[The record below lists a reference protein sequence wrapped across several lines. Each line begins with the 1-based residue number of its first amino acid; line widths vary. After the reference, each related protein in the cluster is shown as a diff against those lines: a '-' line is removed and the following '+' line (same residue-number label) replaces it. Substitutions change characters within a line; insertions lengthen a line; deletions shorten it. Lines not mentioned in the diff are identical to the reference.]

1 MKNLLRFNLISLLL
15 LGMFNMVQ
23 AQDVSLASD
32 VAAELTVCDEA
43 KTFTIDITNDS
54 DASLTGITLNIAF
67 PQGITYVAGTIAET
81 TISTSYGVT
90 EGNISNL
97 SSIDLN
103 IGNLPKDSTV
113 SMAFDAVAGFDA
125 IAYQQG
131 GNIFRN
137 TMTVNHNNGSLTED
151 SDAYNILFGALS
163 ITQVTPITKN
173 VFVGGSYTR
182 QVKIVN
188 GGFGRISALTLHD
201 IYDSTKVKTIATDK
215 GTLNVTGSQIAL
227 TAADFMTVG
236 NGDGWFDL
244 NEAIIITETVL
255 ATGCVDAQS
264 QLYVTWGCGG
274 QTTSSNSKY
283 PFTNVSLYAPNIKST
298 AIPTFNT
305 CLDVNAPNVQTILLV
320 NTGSGPANDLEV
332 QAYQTKD
339 NGFDQGVF
347 SKIDENSI
355 QYKIGTN
362 GTLTTISPTS
372 IQTTTNTG
380 NLACLGS
387 NPIGKFIVNLPVLQP
402 GDSMF
407 ISWNSYTCDN
417 ITACNRVDL
426 IGWDYKLSYT
436 DMCYQ
441 NNYEKNNQEGQA
453 PKKKQFSV
461 FAEYPTD
468 LADGQVGDYAFRLTG
483 AIFDMPEDG
492 NNPYLKVKFTIPNGL
507 LWSGNNADL
516 KYIGDN
522 ATWTPDLVTYN
533 NGQLEAHY
541 PMPAPFNFLNSEFQ
555 LQLTGDCATGSGLM
569 AVDMELSYIM
579 DSLCTPASEITLPC
593 PTSTATQLHCPGANC
608 VGMGF
613 NGFNIVRTSF
623 GLPDNDGDG
632 IADASGSLNMNVVET
647 DRVMVKDT
655 FNTIFTGT
663 IHTNTTY
670 PTWQYGYAST
680 KMPYGDTISILSASV
695 TIIDQSTGQTL
706 TCNNVP
712 FTSSITNGQR
722 LTIFDYSV
730 ATLTNLGCNN
740 FAGFVFEDG
749 DAVTLT
755 ATYKVNGNIGAKTIA
770 VNITEN
776 EFYVSDIQNP
786 TVATNKFSCDDWN
799 GRFSLIGY
807 EWKNYNKNNFT
818 LNSCERNIHQYYYLL
833 VGSGGIYNNLFPNEY
848 RNWGYVKEVKVEVP
862 TGYSITKGRFT
873 QNSTKHANAYTTQH
887 TSFNLAPTTVVASAN
902 GTTYTYDIE
911 SNYDGFGGN
920 VNLSTNGFVGY
931 FLAKVE
937 ANCATT
943 QEVYEDINWTYDFQE
958 SAFLGGNNT
967 GHIASSNNPDRIRYR
982 RAKMQL
988 SSTLQTVDGIEP
1000 TAEWTVKVK
1009 PTDAPAEN
1017 AFLAFYSNSIT
1028 VLEVRDAATNA
1039 LITPNANGIYP
1050 IGNINKNQ
1058 TKQYKIKA
1066 SYDVCNLA
1074 ALDVFSGYDCTGY
1087 PASLGTSCGYES
1099 YQLFVNPQPSGLQ
1112 VRITGTTPDDPC
1124 EPRVMVEVDMLSSKL
1139 AYVKDLFINIDVPAN
1154 GSLTLE
1160 TDSTMVQYPFGSDYM
1175 TITNPTLDG
1184 TTYNITATD
1193 LDAEI
1198 GANGLIGITN
1208 TAQNRVKLRFNLY
1221 MNPNFKAGDFAQIT
1235 VGGYRACG
1243 LELPSVSLAYDPNS
1257 VFTKADNATVGLAG
1271 SEDNWATSFGDYDND
1286 GFVDLFLVNY
1296 STDGLNQLYHNN
1308 GDGTFTK
1315 VTDGNNPIV
1324 TDIASSTS
1332 AVWGDYDND
1341 GDLDLYVSNNIGFA
1355 NSLYRNE
1362 GNGTFVAIQNDP
1374 IVNYTGYSHGAAWA
1388 DYDNDGHL
1396 DMFVADYFSTRFNKL
1411 YHGNGDGT
1419 FEEVTSSPV
1428 VTDAS
1433 FSVSAAWGDYD
1444 NDGDQDLFVP
1454 NTNDENNF
1462 LYKNEG
1468 NGQFTKITTGDIVND
1483 GGKSVGASWGDYDND
1498 GDLDLFVANSG
1509 GQNNFLYQNDG
1520 DGTFTKVTNSILS
1533 TSGGNSH
1540 GSSWADYDNDGD
1552 LDLLVTNDAEENN
1565 FLYSNNGDGT
1575 FSAIGNIITQDGGK
1589 SFGAAWA
1596 DVDNDFDLDL
1606 HVSNHDDENNF
1617 LYLNERGKCAS
1628 KACFTFVGTN
1638 SNRSAYGSRVQVLA
1652 TIDGVQRW
1660 QMRELTSLTGG
1671 GIGGQ
1676 NDQRT
1681 LIGLADAPQI
1691 DSMII
1696 TWSSGIVQR
1705 FGAMAVDTC
1714 WTITEQDGSKVCG
1727 RVYNDE
1733 NGSCAKDANED
1744 GIPNLRVTVQPGNR
1758 QTFTD
1763 ENGEYEFN
1771 LAPGTYTITQED
1783 NAAWA
1788 KSCSNTSYTI
1798 NVLGI
1803 GQEYCGND
1811 FADTAACQSPDL
1823 YLELATTALRVGFEN
1838 LYAIT
1843 FGNNGTETADNA
1855 ILKVDFGQDIIP
1867 LSASLP
1873 WDTQAGTE
1881 YTWNIGS
1888 VEIGQ
1893 EFTIYVEDSVA
1904 ASATI
1909 GDFLTV
1915 LGTIT
1920 DSGNLND
1927 DCNSADNVVTDV
1939 NEAVGAIDPNDILVS
1954 PEGFIAVDQELTY
1967 KIRFQNVGN
1976 DLVNRVVLR
1985 DELPEGLDM
1994 STLVRGAAS
2003 HPYQF
2008 RIEGERT
2015 LVWEFD
2021 NINLP
2026 DSTSNEPES
2035 HGFATFKITPNVD
2048 LTDGTELPN
2057 KAAIFFDFADP
2068 IITNTVI
2075 NTIGEPADVK
2085 PGDMAI
2091 FPNPM
2096 NGYTTIRIVPRQV
2109 DLLEE
2114 EIQSIEIFTT
2124 LGVKV
2129 MALNSLTGTRV
2140 TIERGDL
2147 VAGYYIVQVKSN
2159 KGILY
2164 TGKLLV
2170 NE

>member
-1 MKNLLRFNLISLLL
+1 RINLIFLLL
-15 LGMFNMVQ
+15 IGLFSTVT
-23 AQDVSLASD
+23 AQDVSIASS
-32 VAAELTVCDEA
+32 VTTELTVCEEA
-43 KTFTIDITNDS
+43 KAFTIDITND
-54 DASLTGITLNIAF
+54 ANAPLTGITLNIAF
-67 PQGITYVAGTIAET
+67 PQGITYVAGTVSET
-81 TISTSYGVT
+81 TVSTSYGVT
-90 EGNISNL
+90 EANISNL
-97 SSIDLN
+97 GSIDLN

-113 SMAFDAVAGFDA
+113 SMTFDAVAGFDA
-125 IAYQQG
+125 MAYQNA

-137 TMTVNHNNGSLTED
+137 TMTVNYNSGSLTED
-151 SDAYNILFGALS
+151 SDPYNILFAALS
-163 ITQVTPITKN
+163 ITQVTPMTKN
-173 VFVGGSYTR
+173 VFVGGSYIR

-188 GGFGRISALTLHD
+188 GGFGRINTLDLHD

-215 GTLNVTGSQIAL
+215 GTLNATGSKITL
-227 TAADFMTVG
+227 TAADFTTIG

-244 NEAIIITETVL
+244 NETVIITETVL

-264 QLYVTWGCGG
+264 HLYATWGCDG

-283 PFTNVSLYAPNIKST
+283 PFTNVSLYAPNIKTT

-305 CLDVNAPNVQTILLV
+305 CLDVNTPDVQTILLV
-320 NTGSGPANDLEV
+320 NTGSGPANELEV
-332 QAYQTKD
+332 QAYQTKN
-339 NGFDQGVF
+339 NGYDLGVF
-347 SKIDENSI
+347 SRIDENSI

-362 GTLTTISPTS
+362 GTLTSIVPTS
-372 IQTTTNTG
+372 TQVTTNTG
-380 NLACLGS
+380 DLACLGS
-387 NPIGKFIVNLPVLQP
+387 NPVGKFILDLPVLQP

-407 ISWNSYTCDN
+407 ISWNSHTCDN
-417 ITACNRVDL
+417 ITSCNRVDL
-426 IGWDYKLSYT
+426 IGWDYKVSYT

-441 NNYEKNNQEGQA
+441 NNYNKNNQTGQK
-453 PKKKQFSV
+453 PKDKEFSV

-468 LADGQVGDYAFRLTG
+468 LYDGQTGEFSFRLTG
-483 AIFDMPEDG
+483 ATFDMPEEGD
-492 NNPYLKVKFTIPNGL
+492 NPYFAVKFTIPNGL
-507 LWSGNNADL
+507 TWSGNNSDL
-516 KYIGDN
+516 RYAGGN
-522 ATWTPDLVTYN
+522 TMWTPDNVVYN
-533 NGQLEAHY
+533 NGVLEAHY
-541 PMPAPFNFLNSEFQ
+541 PLPAPFDYLNSEFQ
-555 LQLTGDCATGSGLM
+555 LDLTGNCGQGSALL
-569 AVDMELSYIM
+569 AVDMQLSFVM
-579 DSLCTPASEITLPC
+579 DSLCSPASEIPLTCLV
-593 PTSTATQLHCPGANC
+593 STATQMHCPGANC
-608 VGMGF
+608 IGMGF
-613 NGFNIVRTSF
+613 NGFAIARTSF
-623 GLPDNDGDG
+623 GLPDNNQDGV
-632 IADASGSLNMNVVET
+632 ADASGSLNMNVIEL
-647 DRVMVKDT
+647 DRMMVSDT
-655 FNTIFTGT
+655 FETTFTGT
-663 IHTNTTY
+663 VHTDVTHPN
-670 PTWQYGYAST
+670 WQYGYAYT
-680 KMPYGDTISILSASV
+680 KMPRGNFINAIGARV
-695 TIIDQSTGQTL
+695 TVFDQSTGQTL
-706 TCNNVP
+706 TCDNVP
-712 FTSSITNGQR
+712 FTNVLLSTGVFGKREIE
-722 LTIFDYSV
+722 FDYSP
-730 ATLTNLGCNN
+730 AALAALGYSDFN
-740 FAGFVFEDG
+740 GFVYEDG
-749 DAVTLT
+749 DQVTLVGI
-755 ATYKVNGNIGAKTIA
+755 YKVFDNIGASTSSIL
-770 VNITEN
+770 ITEN
-776 EFYVSDIQNP
+776 EFYLSDVQNP
-786 TVATNKFSCDDWN
+786 TSNNDKYSCDDWN
-799 GRFSLIGY
+799 GRFTLIGY
-807 EWKNYNKNNFT
+807 KWENYNSTATTLDRCEKNLT
-818 LNSCERNIHQYYYLL
+818 QYYKLQ
-833 VGSGGIYNNLFPNEY
+833 VGSGATFNNLFPSEY
-848 RNWGYVKEVKVEVP
+848 RNWGHLKNVKVEIP
-862 TGYSITKGRFT
+862 EGYSIVRGRFY
-873 QNSTKHANAYTTQH
+873 QYSTKYTNQQH
-887 TSFNLAPTTVVASAN
+887 WQATNNDLIPSNITPIGN
-902 GTTYTYDIE
+902 GGSIYTYDLAQH
-911 SNYDGFGGN
+911 YDGNGGDIN
-920 VNLSTNGFVGY
+920 YSDDGFYGY
-931 FLAKVE
+931 FRVTLRAICSIPQ
-937 ANCATT
+937 NT
-943 QEVYEDINWTYDFQE
+943 YEDVNWTYNFNE
-958 SAFLGGNNT
+958 SDFLGGMET
-967 GHIASSNNPDRIRYR
+967 GDIVASHIPDKVRYK
-982 RAKMQL
+982 RAVMSL
-988 SSTLQTVDGIEP
+988 SSTQQTVDGIEP
-1000 TAEWTVKVK
+1000 TVEWTVKVK
-1009 PTDAPAEN
+1009 PTIAFTEN
-1017 AFLAFYSNSIT
+1017 AFLAFGSNTIT
-1028 VLEVRDAATNA
+1028 VLEVRDNNNN
-1039 LITPNANGIYP
+1039 LIPSNNGIYEL
-1050 IGNINKNQ
+1050 GNINRNQ
-1058 TKQYKIKA
+1058 TKTYKIKA
-1066 SYDVCNLA
+1066 SYNQCNLDQ
-1074 ALDVFSGYDCTGY
+1074 LDVFAGYDCDAY
-1087 PASLGTSCGYES
+1087 PTSLGTSCGYET
-1099 YQLFVNPQPSGLQ
+1099 YPLYINPQPSQLQ
-1112 VRITGTTPDDPC
+1112 VRIVGSTPNDPC
-1124 EPRVMVEVDMLSSKL
+1124 EPRVTVEIDMLSSKL
-1139 AYVKDLFINIDVPAN
+1139 AYVKDLFVNIDVPGN

-1160 TDSTMVQYPFGSDYM
+1160 ADSTMVQYPYGSSY
-1175 TITNPTLDG
+1175 IAIANPTLNG

-1198 GANGLIGITN
+1198 GADGLVGITN
-1208 TAQNRVKLRFNLY
+1208 TSKNRVKLRFNLY

-1235 VGGYRACG
+1235 VGGYRPCG

-1296 STDGLNQLYHNN
+1296 AINGLNQLYHNN

-1315 VTDGNNPIV
+1315 VTDANNPIV
-1324 TDIASSTS
+1324 TDMASSTS

-1341 GDLDLYVSNNIGFA
+1341 GDLDLFVSNNIGFT

-1374 IVNYTGYSHGAAWA
+1374 IVNYTGYSHGASWA

-1444 NDGDQDLFVP
+1444 DDGDQDLFVP

-1468 NGQFTKITTGDIVND
+1468 NGQFTKVTVGDIVND

-1498 GDLDLFVANSG
+1498 CDLDLFVANAG
-1509 GQNNFLYQNDG
+1509 GQNNFLYQNNG
-1520 DGTFTKVTNSILS
+1520 DGTFTKITNSIIS

-1552 LDLLVTNDAEENN
+1552 IDLLVTNDADEDN
-1565 FLYSNNGDGT
+1565 FLYANNGDGT
-1575 FSAIGNIITQDGGK
+1575 FTAIGNVITQDGGK

-1606 HVSNHDDENNF
+1606 HISNHDDEDNF
-1617 LYLNERGKCAS
+1617 LYLNERGKCSS
-1628 KACFTFVGTN
+1628 KACFTFVGTT
-1638 SNRSAYGSRVQVLA
+1638 SNRSAYGSRVKVLA

-1660 QMRELTSLTGG
+1660 QMRELTALTGG

-1681 LIGLADAPQI
+1681 LIGLADAAQI
-1691 DSMII
+1691 DSMVI
-1696 TWSSGIVQR
+1696 TWSSGIVQK

-1714 WTITEQDGSKVCG
+1714 WTITEQDGSEVCG
-1727 RVYNDE
+1727 TVYNDA
-1733 NGSCAKDANED
+1733 NGNCVKDANED
-1744 GIPNLRVTVQPGNR
+1744 GIPNMLVKVAPNNR
-1758 QTFTD
+1758 QTYTD
-1763 ENGEYEFN
+1763 ENGEYKFN

-1788 KSCSNTSYTI
+1788 KSCASTSYTL
-1798 NVLGI
+1798 NVLTI
-1803 GQEYCGND
+1803 GQQYCGND

-1823 YLELATTALRVGFEN
+1823 FIELATTALRVGFEN

-1843 FGNNGTETADNA
+1843 FGNDGTEAANNA
-1855 ILKVDFGQDIIP
+1855 IIKVDFGQYILP

-1873 WDTQAGTE
+1873 WDSKVGTE

-1893 EFTIYVEDSVA
+1893 EFTIYVEDSVST
-1904 ASATI
+1904 SATI

-1915 LGTIT
+1915 IGTIS
-1920 DSGNLND
+1920 DNGNAND
-1927 DCNSADNVVTDV
+1927 DCDGTDNIATDV

-1976 DLVNRVVLR
+1976 DLVNRVILR
-1985 DELPEGLDM
+1985 DELPEGLDL

-2026 DSTSNEPES
+2026 DSTSNEAES

-2057 KAAIFFDFADP
+2057 KAAIFFDNSAP

-2124 LGVKV
+2124 LGVKI
-2129 MALNSLTGTRV
+2129 MELNSLTGTRV
-2140 TIERGDL
+2140 TIERGEL
-2147 VAGYYIVQVKSN
+2147 TAGYYIVQVKSN

-2170 NE
+2170 NK